1 MSCRNV
7 ASRLNAY
14 LDGELSAQDR
24 ERVEQH
30 LSECGRCREALARL
44 RAAADVLGQLPTP
57 PAVSEGF
64 AGRVVARARLRAR
77 PQPVVVELWRSFPLA
92 RRIAAAAALV
102 LGIGLGTL
110 MAGDVTRA
118 SPMTSSA
125 DDAAALYRLD
135 FLADAPEGS
144 LVDAY
149 LTLTSGANGGG
160 E

>member
-7 ASRLNAY
+7 VSRLNAY
-14 LDGELSAQDR
+14 LDGELSGRDR

-30 LSECGRCREALARL
+30 LGECGRCREALERL
-44 RAAADVLGQLPTP
+44 RAVADALAQLPTP
-57 PAVSEGF
+57 PAVREGF
-64 AGRVVARARLRAR
+64 ANRVLARVRLRAE
-77 PQPVVVELWRSFPLA
+77 PQPVVVQLWRSFSPA
-92 RRIAAAAALV
+92 RRVAAAAVLA
-102 LGIGLGTL
+102 LGIGLGAL
-110 MAGDVTRA
+110 MARDVARS
-118 SPMTSSA
+118 SPATPSA
-125 DDAAALYRLD
+125 ADAAALYRLD

>member
-7 ASRLNAY
+7 VSRLNAY
-14 LDGELSAQDR
+14 LDGELSGRDR

-30 LSECGRCREALARL
+30 LGECGRCREALARL
-44 RAAADVLGQLPTP
+44 RAVADALAQLPTP

-64 AGRVVARARLRAR
+64 ANRVLARVPLRAE

-110 MAGDVTRA
+110 MARDVTRA

-125 DDAAALYRLD
+125 ADPNALYRLD
-135 FLADAPEGS
+135 FLSDAPEGS

>member
-7 ASRLNAY
+7 VSRLNAY
-14 LDGELSAQDR
+14 LDGELSGRDR

-30 LSECGRCREALARL
+30 LGECGRCREALARL
-44 RAAADVLGQLPTP
+44 RAVAHALARLPEP
-57 PAVSEGF
+57 PVPQGF
-64 AGRVVARARLRAR
+64 AERVVARARLRAR
-77 PQPVVVELWRSFPLA
+77 LQPVVVELWRSFPLA

-102 LGIGLGTL
+102 LGIGLGAL
-110 MAGDVTRA
+110 MARDVTRA

-125 DDAAALYRLD
+125 ADPNAVYRLD
-135 FLADAPEGS
+135 FLSDAPEGS

-149 LTLTSGANGGG
+149 LTLASGANGGG